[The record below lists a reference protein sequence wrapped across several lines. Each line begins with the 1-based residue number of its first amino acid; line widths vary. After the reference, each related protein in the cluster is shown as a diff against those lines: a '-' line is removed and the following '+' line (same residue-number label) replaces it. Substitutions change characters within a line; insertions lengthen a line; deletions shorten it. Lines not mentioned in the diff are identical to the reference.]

1 MAPAAVIK
9 TDTTRGDAVSK
20 AARFL
25 GGCVLIDGPSI
36 EPYMRGPASLSIL
49 PIDLTMSRPPLNP
62 EKSVAGI
69 ALDPQTLERV
79 IPESKRPDG
88 TYV

>member
-1 MAPAAVIK
+1 
-9 TDTTRGDAVSK
+9 
-20 AARFL
+20 
-25 GGCVLIDGPSI
+25 
-36 EPYMRGPASLSIL
+36 
-49 PIDLTMSRPPLNP
+49 MSRPPLNP